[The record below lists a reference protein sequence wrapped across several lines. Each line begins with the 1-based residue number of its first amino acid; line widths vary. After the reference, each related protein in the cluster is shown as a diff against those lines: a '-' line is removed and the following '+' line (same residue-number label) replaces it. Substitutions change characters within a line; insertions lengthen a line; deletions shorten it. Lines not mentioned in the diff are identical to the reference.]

1 MFVIVSLVVII
12 FLSVMLDYFTSDN
25 GIHAEIRVDTENKIV
40 SKLSKLGDIKYLIF
54 LNENHAY
61 SSTSHLAIIDDC
73 MKIKVGNL
81 DQIVKIKDIL
91 KFEIRYEI
99 EEQNKMKFV
108 AIMPTYD
115 KKVKINIIQ
124 IILYLDGLNDI
135 ILSLDPQTVSDY
147 KIKKLQLMIEKY
159 KEEVNG

>member
-12 FLSVMLDYFTSDN
+12 LFSLMKECFSSNSDAY
-25 GIHAEIRVDTENKIV
+25 AEIRINTENKIV
-40 SKLSKLGDIKYLIF
+40 SKLSELGDIKYLVF
-54 LNENHAY
+54 LNENSAY
-61 SSTSHLAIIDDC
+61 SSTSHLAIVDDC

-81 DQIVKIKDIL
+81 ERIVKIKDIL

-99 EEQNKMKFV
+99 EEQNKMRFV
-108 AIMPTYD
+108 SMMPTYD
-115 KKVKINIIQ
+115 KKVQINSIQ

-135 ILSLDPQTVSDY
+135 ILNLNPQTVSDY

-159 KEEVNG
+159 KDQVNG